1 MPKVLISD
9 AMDEIAEKILLSNN
23 IEVDVITNFTPDEL
37 NQNINSYDGLIVRS
51 ATKVNKE
58 VIENAKNLKVVG
70 RAGAGVDNID
80 IKAAEQK
87 NIIVMNTPGGNTN
100 ATAEHTLALLLS
112 LSRKISKADITTH
125 KGEWAKKSLKGN
137 EIKGKTIGII
147 GFGNVGKRFAQMCN
161 ALGLKVLIYSKT
173 FDTIRNEFPDYVSCD
188 LNKILKEADIISFH
202 CKPNPDGSSIISAK
216 EINIMKKNV
225 LIINTARG
233 NLVSEIDSFQVE
245 KKIKGRVKRQM
256 EKTQK
261 EYYLNEQMKAIQKEL
276 GENEDLDEIAELEKK
291 LNQYNLSQEAKEKC
305 NSEIKKLKNM
315 SPMSAE
321 ATVIRN

>member
-9 AMDEIAEKILLSNN
+9 AMDDIAEKILLSNN
-23 IEVDVITNFTPDEL
+23 IKVDVITNFTPDEL
-37 NQNINSYDGLIVRS
+37 NQNIISYDGLIVRS

-80 IKAAEQK
+80 IKAAKQK

-188 LNKILKEADIISFH
+188 LSKILKEADIISFH

-233 NLVSEIDSFQVE
+233 NLVSEIDL
-245 KKIKGRVKRQM
+245 KDAIKNNTIGGVALDVFEEEPAKNNI
-256 EKTQK
+256 
-261 EYYLNEQMKAIQKEL
+261 LFGL
-276 GENEDLDEIAELEKK
+276 ENVLLTPHIAASTAEAQIIVAEMIA
-291 LNQYNLSQEAKEKC
+291 NQFVDFF
-305 NSEIKKLKNM
+305 LKNKV
-315 SPMSAE
+315 SNS
-321 ATVIRN
+321 VI

>member
-23 IEVDVITNFTPDEL
+23 IKVDVITNFTPDEL
-37 NQNINSYDGLIVRS
+37 NQNIISYDGLIVRS

-80 IKAAEQK
+80 IKAAKQK

-137 EIKGKTIGII
+137 EINGKTIGII

-173 FDTIRNEFPDYVSCD
+173 FDSIRNEFPDYISCD

-233 NLVSEIDSFQVE
+233 NLVSEIDLKDAIKNNTIGGVALDVFEEEPAKNNILFGLDNVLLTPHIAASTVE
-245 KKIKGRVKRQM
+245 AQIIVAEM
-256 EKTQK
+256 
-261 EYYLNEQMKAIQKEL
+261 
-276 GENEDLDEIAELEKK
+276 IA
-291 LNQYNLSQEAKEKC
+291 NQFVDFF
-305 NSEIKKLKNM
+305 LKNKV
-315 SPMSAE
+315 SNS
-321 ATVIRN
+321 VI

>member
-80 IKAAEQK
+80 INAAKQK

-173 FDTIRNEFPDYVSCD
+173 FDSIRNEFPDYISCD

-233 NLVSEIDSFQVE
+233 NLVSETDL
-245 KKIKGRVKRQM
+245 KDAIKNNTIGGV
-256 EKTQK
+256 
-261 EYYLNEQMKAIQKEL
+261 A
-276 GENEDLDEIAELEKK
+276 LDVFEEEPAKNNILFGLDNVLLTPHIAASTAEAQIIVAEMIA
-291 LNQYNLSQEAKEKC
+291 NQFVDFF
-305 NSEIKKLKNM
+305 LKNKV
-315 SPMSAE
+315 SNS
-321 ATVIRN
+321 VI

>member
-9 AMDEIAEKILLSNN
+9 AMDDIAEKILLSNN

-37 NQNINSYDGLIVRS
+37 NQNIISYDGLIVRS

-80 IKAAEQK
+80 INAAKQK

-173 FDTIRNEFPDYVSCD
+173 FDAIRNEFPDYISCD

-233 NLVSEIDSFQVE
+233 NLVSEIDL
-245 KKIKGRVKRQM
+245 KDAIKNNTIGGV
-256 EKTQK
+256 
-261 EYYLNEQMKAIQKEL
+261 A
-276 GENEDLDEIAELEKK
+276 LDVFEEEPAKNNILFGLDNVLLTPHIAASTAEAQIIVAEMIA
-291 LNQYNLSQEAKEKC
+291 NQFVDFF
-305 NSEIKKLKNM
+305 LKNKV
-315 SPMSAE
+315 SNS
-321 ATVIRN
+321 VI

>member
-9 AMDEIAEKILLSNN
+9 AMDDIAEKILLSNN

-80 IKAAEQK
+80 IKAAKQK

-173 FDTIRNEFPDYVSCD
+173 FDAIRNEFPDYISCD

-233 NLVSEIDSFQVE
+233 NLVSEIDL
-245 KKIKGRVKRQM
+245 KDAIKNNTIGGVALDVFEEEPAKNNI
-256 EKTQK
+256 
-261 EYYLNEQMKAIQKEL
+261 LFGL
-276 GENEDLDEIAELEKK
+276 ENVLLTPHIAASTAEAQIIVAEMIA
-291 LNQYNLSQEAKEKC
+291 NQFVDFF
-305 NSEIKKLKNM
+305 LKNKV
-315 SPMSAE
+315 SNS
-321 ATVIRN
+321 VI

>member
-80 IKAAEQK
+80 IKAAKQK

-233 NLVSEIDSFQVE
+233 NLVSEIDL
-245 KKIKGRVKRQM
+245 KDAIKNNTIGGVALDVFEEEPAKNNI
-256 EKTQK
+256 
-261 EYYLNEQMKAIQKEL
+261 LFGL
-276 GENEDLDEIAELEKK
+276 ENVLLTPHIAASTAEAQIIVAEMIA
-291 LNQYNLSQEAKEKC
+291 NQFVDFF
-305 NSEIKKLKNM
+305 LKNKI
-315 SPMSAE
+315 SNS
-321 ATVIRN
+321 VI

>member
-9 AMDEIAEKILLSNN
+9 AMDDIAEKILLSNN
-23 IEVDVITNFTPDEL
+23 IEVDVITNLTPDEL

-80 IKAAEQK
+80 INAAKQK

-233 NLVSEIDSFQVE
+233 NLVSEVDL
-245 KKIKGRVKRQM
+245 KDAIKNNTIGGV
-256 EKTQK
+256 
-261 EYYLNEQMKAIQKEL
+261 A
-276 GENEDLDEIAELEKK
+276 LDVFEEEPAKNNILFGLDNVLLTPHIAASTAEAQIIVAEMIA
-291 LNQYNLSQEAKEKC
+291 NQFVDFF
-305 NSEIKKLKNM
+305 LKNKV
-315 SPMSAE
+315 SNS
-321 ATVIRN
+321 VI

>member
-9 AMDEIAEKILLSNN
+9 AMDDIAEKILLSNN

-37 NQNINSYDGLIVRS
+37 NQNIISYDGLIVRS

-80 IKAAEQK
+80 INAAKQK

-233 NLVSEIDSFQVE
+233 NLVSEIDL
-245 KKIKGRVKRQM
+245 KD
-256 EKTQK
+256 
-261 EYYLNEQMKAIQKEL
+261 A
-276 GENEDLDEIAELEKK
+276 
-291 LNQYNLSQEAKEKC
+291 
-305 NSEIKKLKNM
+305 IKKNTIGGVALDVFEEEPAKNNILFGLENVLLTPHIAASTAEAQIIVAEMIANQFVDFFLKNKV
-315 SPMSAE
+315 SNS
-321 ATVIRN
+321 VI

>member
-173 FDTIRNEFPDYVSCD
+173 FDAIRNEFPDYISCD

-233 NLVSEIDSFQVE
+233 NLVSEIDLKDAIKNNTIGGVALDVFEEEPAKNNILFGLDNVLLTPHIAASTVE
-245 KKIKGRVKRQM
+245 AQIIVAEM
-256 EKTQK
+256 
-261 EYYLNEQMKAIQKEL
+261 
-276 GENEDLDEIAELEKK
+276 IA
-291 LNQYNLSQEAKEKC
+291 NQFVDFF
-305 NSEIKKLKNM
+305 LKNKV
-315 SPMSAE
+315 SNS
-321 ATVIRN
+321 VI

>member
-9 AMDEIAEKILLSNN
+9 TMDDIAEKILLSNN

-173 FDTIRNEFPDYVSCD
+173 FDAIRNEFPDYISCD

-233 NLVSEIDSFQVE
+233 NLVSEIDL
-245 KKIKGRVKRQM
+245 KDAIKNNTIGGV
-256 EKTQK
+256 
-261 EYYLNEQMKAIQKEL
+261 A
-276 GENEDLDEIAELEKK
+276 LDVFEEEPAKNNILFGLDNVLLTPHIAASTAEAQIIVAEMIA
-291 LNQYNLSQEAKEKC
+291 NQFVDFF
-305 NSEIKKLKNM
+305 LKNKV
-315 SPMSAE
+315 SNS
-321 ATVIRN
+321 VI

>member
-80 IKAAEQK
+80 INAAKQK

-173 FDTIRNEFPDYVSCD
+173 FDSIRNEFPDYISCD

-233 NLVSEIDSFQVE
+233 NLVSEIDL
-245 KKIKGRVKRQM
+245 KDAIKNNTIGGVALDVFEEEPAKNNI
-256 EKTQK
+256 
-261 EYYLNEQMKAIQKEL
+261 LFGL
-276 GENEDLDEIAELEKK
+276 ENVLLTPHIAASTAEAQIIVAEMIA
-291 LNQYNLSQEAKEKC
+291 NQFVDFF
-305 NSEIKKLKNM
+305 LKNKV
-315 SPMSAE
+315 SNS
-321 ATVIRN
+321 VI

>member
-9 AMDEIAEKILLSNN
+9 AMDDIAEKILLSNN

-80 IKAAEQK
+80 IKAAKQK

-188 LNKILKEADIISFH
+188 LSKILKEADIISFH

-233 NLVSEIDSFQVE
+233 NLVSEIDL
-245 KKIKGRVKRQM
+245 KDAIKNNTIGGVALDVFEEEPAKNNI
-256 EKTQK
+256 
-261 EYYLNEQMKAIQKEL
+261 LFGL
-276 GENEDLDEIAELEKK
+276 ENVLLTPHIAASTAEAQIIVAEMIA
-291 LNQYNLSQEAKEKC
+291 NQFVDFF
-305 NSEIKKLKNM
+305 LKNKI
-315 SPMSAE
+315 SNS
-321 ATVIRN
+321 VI

>member
-9 AMDEIAEKILLSNN
+9 AMDDIAEKILLSNN

-80 IKAAEQK
+80 IKAAKQK

-173 FDTIRNEFPDYVSCD
+173 FDAIRNEFPDYLSCD

-233 NLVSEIDSFQVE
+233 NLVSEIDL
-245 KKIKGRVKRQM
+245 KD
-256 EKTQK
+256 
-261 EYYLNEQMKAIQKEL
+261 A
-276 GENEDLDEIAELEKK
+276 
-291 LNQYNLSQEAKEKC
+291 
-305 NSEIKKLKNM
+305 IKKNTIGGVALDVFEEEPAKNNILFGLENVLLTPHIAASTAEAQIIVAEMIANQFVDFFLKNKV
-315 SPMSAE
+315 SNS
-321 ATVIRN
+321 VI

>member
-9 AMDEIAEKILLSNN
+9 AMDDIAEKILLSNN

-80 IKAAEQK
+80 IKAAKQK

-173 FDTIRNEFPDYVSCD
+173 FDVIRNEFPDYISCD

-233 NLVSEIDSFQVE
+233 NLVSEIDL
-245 KKIKGRVKRQM
+245 KDAIKNNKIGGV
-256 EKTQK
+256 
-261 EYYLNEQMKAIQKEL
+261 A
-276 GENEDLDEIAELEKK
+276 LDVFEEEPAKNNILFGLDNVLLTPHIAASTAEAQIIVAEMIA
-291 LNQYNLSQEAKEKC
+291 NQFVDFF
-305 NSEIKKLKNM
+305 LKNKI
-315 SPMSAE
+315 SNS
-321 ATVIRN
+321 VI